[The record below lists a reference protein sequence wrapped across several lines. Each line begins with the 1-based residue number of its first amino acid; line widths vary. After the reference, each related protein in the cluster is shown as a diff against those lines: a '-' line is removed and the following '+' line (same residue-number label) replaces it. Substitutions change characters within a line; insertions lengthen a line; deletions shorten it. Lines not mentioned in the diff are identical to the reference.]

1 MKIGVFGVGAVGGHL
16 AARLASAGE
25 QVSCVARGP
34 NLAAIRSGGITL
46 RRGDQIVIARVA
58 ASDRPSDLGP
68 QDVVFVTVKATA
80 PGDLA
85 GAIAPMLH
93 AETAVVFAQNGIP
106 WWYPIGLR
114 GDRPAAPDLRWLD
127 PGGRIDRII
136 GARRTIGAVVISSN
150 QVVEPGVVVND
161 TPDSNALIVG
171 EIDDHGSPRVVRL
184 RQTLEGAGLASP
196 PVDDIRK
203 ALWSKLVNNMTVSVL
218 CMLTGQTARAAVED
232 PVLSMIVRTARA
244 EAFAI
249 AEAHGAAV
257 FVDRQARG
265 GAPDHKPSFLQDYEL
280 GRSMEIDALVRAP
293 LAFARHAGV
302 PAPML
307 ECLGGLAIRRAI
319 DAGLYR
325 AAS

>member
-1 MKIGVFGVGAVGGHL
+1 
-16 AARLASAGE
+16 
-25 QVSCVARGP
+25 
-34 NLAAIRSGGITL
+34 
-46 RRGDQIVIARVA
+46 
-58 ASDRPSDLGP
+58 
-68 QDVVFVTVKATA
+68 
-80 PGDLA
+80 
-85 GAIAPMLH
+85 
-93 AETAVVFAQNGIP
+93 
-106 WWYPIGLR
+106 
-114 GDRPAAPDLRWLD
+114 
-127 PGGRIDRII
+127 
-136 GARRTIGAVVISSN
+136 VVISSN

-161 TPDSNALIVG
+161 TPESNALNVG
-171 EIDDHGSPRVVRL
+171 EIDDHRSPRVVRL
-184 RQTLEGAGLASP
+184 RQTLEDAGLASP

-232 PVLSMIVRTARA
+232 PVLSTIVRTARA

-257 FVDRQARG
+257 VVDPRACG